1 MGKEFEKEQ
10 IYLKR
15 TDTSDSDTES
25 LGCMPENDTALLIK
39 YAPIGSKN

>member
-10 IYLKR
+10 IHLER

-25 LGCMPENDTALLIK
+25 LGCTPENDTALLIR
-39 YAPIGSKN
+39 YAPIGNNN